1 MLLDKIIAVME
12 ENRDEPAIV
21 TDDRE
26 YCYGELLQCYETYM
40 EELAEIPECSVFAVR
55 GKFTVKTIGL
65 MMALINRKAI
75 YVPIAKEVKDVE
87 FYLQTSQS
95 EYFIDMEDEKIQVL
109 SGEVSHPILLGLK
122 EKELPGIVFF
132 SSGTTGVPKAAVHD
146 LMPYIHRFEE
156 RGKTLRS
163 MAFLLFDHMG
173 GFNTVMHSVSNG
185 GFMVTLSQQTPDE
198 VCRVIEKY
206 QLELL
211 PTSPSFLHML
221 LMGRFYEK
229 YDLSSLKIISYG
241 TEPMQESTLR
251 RLHKIFPEVTLKQTY
266 GLTELGVMRTKSR
279 SSDSLWVKVGGDSH
293 HQTKV
298 VDGIL
303 YIKSDMS
310 MLGYLNAE
318 APFDEDGWY
327 NTGDK
332 VEVDGDYFKILGRD
346 SELIN
351 VGGEKVYP
359 AEVESVLL
367 EVDGVQDVAV
377 VGMSNPIMGQVVVAN
392 IYPEEGIDTVAL
404 TKKIKDVSRERLEKF
419 KRPVKIK
426 FSDDSFQS
434 ARFKKKRSG

>member
-12 ENRDEPAIV
+12 ENKDNIAIV
-21 TDDRE
+21 TDDIE
-26 YCYGELLQCYETYM
+26 YSYKELLQYYEKYM
-40 EELAEIPECSVFAVR
+40 LELSDIPECSVFAVR

-65 MMALINRKAI
+65 MMAMINRKSI
-75 YVPIAKEVKDVE
+75 YVPIAKEVVDVDFCLE
-87 FYLQTSQS
+87 TAQC
-95 EYFIDMEDEKIQVL
+95 EYFIDMEDEKIQDL
-109 SGEVSHPILLGLK
+109 SCEVSHPILLDLK
-122 EKELPGIVFF
+122 EKGLPGIVFF

-173 GFNTVMHSVSNG
+173 GFNTVMHSISNG

-206 QLELL
+206 KLELL
-211 PTSPSFLHML
+211 PTSPTFLNML
-221 LMGRFYEK
+221 LMGRYYEK
-229 YDLSSLKIISYG
+229 YDLSSLRIISYG
-241 TEPMQESTLR
+241 TEPMPESTLN
-251 RLHKIFPEVTLKQTY
+251 RLHNLFPEITLKQTY

-279 SSDSLWVKVGGDSH
+279 SSNSLWVKLGGDEH

-318 APFDEDGWY
+318 APFDEEGWY

-332 VEVDGDYFKILGRD
+332 VEVDGDYFLIKGRD

-367 EVDGVQDVAV
+367 EIEGIQDVAV
-377 VGMSNPIMGQVVVAN
+377 VGMPNPIMGQVVQAN
-392 IYPEEGIDTVAL
+392 VYPEDGVDTVEL
-404 TKKIKDVSRERLEKF
+404 TKIIKVVCKEKLEKF
-419 KRPVKIK
+419 KRPMKIK
-426 FSDDSFQS
+426 FSETSFQS
-434 ARFKKKRSG
+434 ARFKKKRS

>member
-1 MLLDKIIAVME
+1 MLLDKIVSVMK
-12 ENRDEPAIV
+12 ENEDCIAIV
-21 TDDRE
+21 TDDVE
-26 YCYGELLQCYETYM
+26 YSYKDLLDYYEKYM
-40 EELAEIPECSVFAVR
+40 DDLMDIPENSVFAVR

-65 MMALINRKAI
+65 MMALINRKSI
-75 YVPIAKEVKDVE
+75 YVPIAKEVVDVD
-87 FYLQTSQS
+87 FCLKTAQC
-95 EYFIDMEDEKIQVL
+95 EYFIDMEDEKIQNL
-109 SGEVSHPILLGLK
+109 SFAVSHPILVNLK
-122 EKELPGIVFF
+122 EKGLPGIVFF

-173 GFNTVMHSVSNG
+173 GFNTVMHSISNG

-206 QLELL
+206 KLELL
-211 PTSPSFLHML
+211 PTSPTFLNML
-221 LMGRFYEK
+221 LMGRYNEK

-241 TEPMQESTLR
+241 TEPMPESTLN
-251 RLHKIFPEVTLKQTY
+251 RLHKLFPEIKLKQTY

-279 SSDSLWVKVGGDSH
+279 SSDSLWVKLGGDEH

-318 APFDEDGWY
+318 APFDEEGWY

-332 VEVDGDYFKILGRD
+332 VEVDGDYFLIKGRD

-367 EVDGVQDVAV
+367 EIEGVQDVAV
-377 VGMSNPIMGQVVVAN
+377 VGIPNPIMGQVVQAN
-392 IYPEEGIDTVAL
+392 VYPEDGVDTTEL
-404 TKKIKDVSRERLEKF
+404 TKKIKGVSKERLEKF
-419 KRPVKIK
+419 KRPMKIK
-426 FSDDSFQS
+426 YSDTPFQS
-434 ARFKKKRSG
+434 TRFKKKRN